1 MPLMPLKGVW
11 GTSPSNAAPEVCD
24 NSRMTTVGD
33 IAGHIGT
40 PLTGNATKVLL
51 LGAGELGKQLVIAF
65 QNLGLEVHAVDRYA
79 GAPAQ
84 QLAHFSYIADIRD
97 PHKVWELTERIKPD
111 YVVPEVETVAV
122 EALKRIEEF
131 GTTVVPTARAC
142 ELTQCRESVR
152 EVAES
157 IGLPVTAYRFAES
170 AEQLKEAVG
179 ELGLPCIVKPDI
191 TTSGKGHVLLK
202 EEEDVEEA
210 WAMVRHVSSDNKRV
224 VVERF
229 VDFDYEVT
237 LLAVRSI
244 DPATGKMATWFSEPI
259 GHRHENGDLVESW
272 QPMAMSE
279 DALANA
285 RSVAAR
291 ISNELGGRGVYGVE
305 LFVAGDEVY
314 FSSVSPR
321 PLDTAM
327 LTGYTQRFSEFE
339 LHVRAILGFPIDVT
353 MVSPGAAVILHAD
366 AELDDVSFTGL
377 DTALS
382 YEETDVRLFGKPW
395 AYAGRRMGMV
405 ATTAEDV
412 ETARDRAALAAG
424 KITVGPNADRTVH
437 GDSQPVEPT
446 ANAAS
451 DIELI
456 EVPEPVVDVDPKL
469 IRSTD
474 D

>member
-1 MPLMPLKGVW
+1 
-11 GTSPSNAAPEVCD
+11 
-24 NSRMTTVGD
+24 
-33 IAGHIGT
+33 
-40 PLTGNATKVLL
+40 
-51 LGAGELGKQLVIAF
+51 
-65 QNLGLEVHAVDRYA
+65 
-79 GAPAQ
+79 
-84 QLAHFSYIADIRD
+84 
-97 PHKVWELTERIKPD
+97 
-111 YVVPEVETVAV
+111 
-122 EALKRIEEF
+122 
-131 GTTVVPTARAC
+131 
-142 ELTQCRESVR
+142 
-152 EVAES
+152 
-157 IGLPVTAYRFAES
+157 
-170 AEQLKEAVG
+170 
-179 ELGLPCIVKPDI
+179 
-191 TTSGKGHVLLK
+191 
-202 EEEDVEEA
+202 
-210 WAMVRHVSSDNKRV
+210 MVRHVSSEYKRV

-259 GHRHENGDLVESW
+259 GHRHEKGDLVESW

-353 MVSPGAAVILHAD
+353 LVSPGAAVILHAD
-366 AELDDVSFTGL
+366 AELDDVSYSGL
-377 DTALS
+377 DAALA

-446 ANAAS
+446 ATAVS
-451 DIELI
+451 DIEVI

>member
-1 MPLMPLKGVW
+1 
-11 GTSPSNAAPEVCD
+11 
-24 NSRMTTVGD
+24 MTTAGD
-33 IAGHIGT
+33 NAGRIGT
-40 PLTGNATKVLL
+40 PLTATATKVLL
-51 LGAGELGKQLVIAF
+51 LGAGELGKQLAIAF
-65 QNLGLEVHAVDRYA
+65 QNVGLEVHAVDRYA

-97 PHKVWELTERIKPD
+97 PEKVWELIQRIEPD
-111 YVVPEVETVAV
+111 YVVPEVETVAI
-122 EALKRIEEF
+122 EALERVEEEL
-131 GTTVVPTARAC
+131 GATVVPSARAC
-142 ELTQCRESVR
+142 ALTQSRESVR
-152 EVAES
+152 VVAES
-157 IGLPVTAYRFAES
+157 IGLPVSGYRFAES
-170 AEQLKEAVG
+170 PEELQKAVE

-210 WAMVRHVSSDNKRV
+210 WTMVRHVSSDNKRV

-259 GHRHENGDLVESW
+259 GHRHEKGDLVESW

-305 LFVAGDEVY
+305 LFVAGDDVY

-327 LTGYTQRFSEFE
+327 LTDYTQRFSEFD
-339 LHVRAILGFPIDVT
+339 LHVRAMLGLPIDVT
-353 MVSPGAAVILHAD
+353 LVSPGAAVILHAD
-366 AELDDVSFTGL
+366 AKLDAVSFAGL
-377 DTALS
+377 DAALA
-382 YEETDVRLFGKPW
+382 YEETDVRLFGKPS

-405 ATTAEDV
+405 STTAEDV
-412 ETARDRAALAAG
+412 ETARDRANLAAS
-424 KITVGPNADRTVH
+424 KITVGPSHSEYAQ
-437 GDSQPVEPT
+437 GASEEP
-446 ANAAS
+446 ALS
-451 DIELI
+451 DAPIPDIDVI
-456 EVPEPVVDVDPKL
+456 EVAEPVIDVDPKL
-469 IRSTD
+469 TRSAD

>member
-1 MPLMPLKGVW
+1 
-11 GTSPSNAAPEVCD
+11 
-24 NSRMTTVGD
+24 MTTAGD
-33 IAGHIGT
+33 NAGRIGT
-40 PLTGNATKVLL
+40 PLTATATKVLL
-51 LGAGELGKQLVIAF
+51 LGAGELGKQLAMAF

-97 PHKVWELTERIKPD
+97 PQKVWELTERIKPD
-111 YVVPEVETVAV
+111 YVVPEVETVAI
-122 EALKRIEEF
+122 EALERVEEEL
-131 GTTVVPTARAC
+131 GATVVPSARVCA
-142 ELTQCRESVR
+142 LTQSRESVR
-152 EVAES
+152 GVAES
-157 IGLPVTAYRFAES
+157 IGLPVSGYRFAES
-170 AEQLKEAVG
+170 PEELQQAVE

-210 WAMVRHVSSDNKRV
+210 WSMVRHVSSDKKRV

-259 GHRHENGDLVESW
+259 GHRHEKGDLVESW

-305 LFVAGDEVY
+305 LFVAGDDVY

-327 LTGYTQRFSEFE
+327 LTDYTQRFSEFD
-339 LHVRAILGFPIDVT
+339 LHVRAMLGLPIDVT
-353 MVSPGAAVILHAD
+353 LVSPGAAVILHAD
-366 AELDDVSFTGL
+366 AELDDVSYSGL
-377 DTALS
+377 DAAMA

-395 AYAGRRMGMV
+395 AYSGRRMGMV

-412 ETARDRAALAAG
+412 ETARDRAALASS
-424 KITVGPNADRTVH
+424 KITVGLIKHSEFAQGPSEKLSPDDAPAT
-437 GDSQPVEPT
+437 
-446 ANAAS
+446 
-451 DIELI
+451 DIDVI
-456 EVPEPVVDVDPKL
+456 EVAEPVIDVDPKL
-469 IRSTD
+469 TRSAD

>member
-1 MPLMPLKGVW
+1 
-11 GTSPSNAAPEVCD
+11 
-24 NSRMTTVGD
+24 MTTVGD

-170 AEQLKEAVG
+170 AEQLQEAVG

-202 EEEDVEEA
+202 EEEEDVEEA

-424 KITVGPNADRTVH
+424 KITVGPNTDKTVH

-446 ANAAS
+446 PNAVS
-451 DIELI
+451 DIEVI

-469 IRSTD
+469 TRSAD